1 MNAYEEKMEA
11 KRDYYERK
19 AAAARSESSAL
30 WDKSK
35 GMASQIPFGQP
46 ILVGHHSERA
56 DRNFRDR
63 IFRTGQRAM
72 EVGKK
77 ADYYEKRAAGIGN
90 GGISSDDP
98 DAIEK
103 LQDKLEKLQQ
113 RQEVMKAANRAIR
126 MKDTAK
132 GDAKLR
138 ELSFTDDG
146 IKHLRE
152 PDFCGRIGFPP
163 YELTNNN
170 ARIRQTKA
178 RIFQLQQISKV
189 QEREESTET
198 DLYKYKVEDNRC
210 QFIFD
215 GKPEPAVRTILK
227 QHGFKWSPSRG
238 AWVRQATSNGIF
250 AADGVKRQLKEM
262 EEI

>member
-35 GMASQIPFGQP
+35 GMTSRIPFGQP
-46 ILVGHHSERA
+46 ILVGHHSERS

-63 IFRTGQRAM
+63 IFRTGQKAF
-72 EVGKK
+72 EIGKK
-77 ADYYEKRAAGIGN
+77 ADYYERRAAGIGK

-113 RQEVMKAANRAIR
+113 RQDRMKAANKSIR
-126 MKDTAK
+126 LKDVEK
-132 GDAKLR
+132 RDAQLR
-138 ELSFTDDG
+138 EQGFTEEG
-146 IKHLRE
+146 IKSLLT

-163 YELTNNN
+163 YELSNNN
-170 ARIRQTKA
+170 ANIRQVKKRIEDLERMKKA
-178 RIFQLQQISKV
+178 

-238 AWVRQATSNGIF
+238 AWVRQATGNGIF